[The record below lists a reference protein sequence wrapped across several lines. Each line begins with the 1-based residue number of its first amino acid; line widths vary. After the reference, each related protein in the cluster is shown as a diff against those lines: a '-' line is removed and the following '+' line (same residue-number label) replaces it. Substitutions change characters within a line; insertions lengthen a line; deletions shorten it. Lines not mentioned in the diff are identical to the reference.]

1 MDFMSNNPIFFR
13 ETRVF
18 PMNRG
23 MRFQS
28 ILHLLVYP
36 LIFIVPFL
44 FVSFTYLISEHWD
57 NYLRDMKGI
66 LAGCFTFA
74 VVIQFFY
81 ILGTSLATQTSLTK
95 EKEMKT
101 YEGLVASLMSSK
113 EILTGKMMVCLYPIL
128 TALLIYSP
136 LFVGMGMLA
145 GFSFWG
151 LLSVVLYSIGF
162 SIFCGLI
169 GIFASSVSSQSKKAQ
184 NVASAILAFLIL
196 ATGFVDF
203 IILITI
209 HAAFPTAPSF
219 PVLSFLNPGA
229 GFASAMMS
237 SVNQVNDMGAFR
249 FFWIVN
255 FLLLTLMG
263 FAFWRNALKNVK
275 RITDD
280 DCSAF
285 NNSVQLT
292 K

>member
-1 MDFMSNNPIFFR
+1 MDFLSNNPIFFR

-18 PMNRG
+18 PRG
-23 MRFQS
+23 RGLRFQS

-44 FVSFTYLISEHWD
+44 FVSFTYLITEHWD
-57 NYLRDMKGI
+57 NYLRDLKGI

-81 ILGTSLATQTSLTK
+81 ILGTSLATQTALTK

-101 YEGLVASLMSSK
+101 YESLVASLMSSE
-113 EILTGKMMVCLYPIL
+113 EILCGKLLVNLYPVM
-128 TALLIYSP
+128 TALIVFSP
-136 LFVGMGMLA
+136 FFVGMGLLA
-145 GFSFWG
+145 GFTFWG
-151 LLSVVLYSIGF
+151 LVSVVFYSIGF
-162 SIFCGLI
+162 SLFCGVVGL
-169 GIFASSVSSQSKKAQ
+169 FASSVSSQSKKAQ
-184 NVASAILAFLIL
+184 NIASAILAFLVL

-203 IILITI
+203 LILITI
-209 HAAFPTAPSF
+209 HSTFPSAPTF

-237 SVNQVNDMGAFR
+237 SINQAQDIGSFR

-275 RITDD
+275 RITDN

-285 NNSVQLT
+285 NNAVQLT

>member
-1 MDFMSNNPIFFR
+1 MDFLSNNPIFFR
-13 ETRVF
+13 ETRVH
-18 PMNRG
+18 PRNRG
-23 MRFQS
+23 LRFQC

-44 FVSFTYLISEHWD
+44 FVSFTYLISEHLD
-57 NYLRDMKGI
+57 SYLRDLKGI

-81 ILGTSLATQTSLTK
+81 IMGTSLATQTSLTK

-101 YEGLVASLMSSK
+101 YEGLVASLMSSE
-113 EILTGKMMVCLYPIL
+113 EILHGKLLVSLYPIL
-128 TALLIYSP
+128 LAILVFSPFFVAMGVLAGMSP
-136 LFVGMGMLA
+136 L
-145 GFSFWG
+145 G
-151 LLSVVLYSIGF
+151 LISVVLYSVGF
-162 SIFCGLI
+162 SIFCGVVGL
-169 GIFASSVSSQSKKAQ
+169 FASSVSSQSKKAQ
-184 NVASAILAFLIL
+184 NIASSILAFLTL

-209 HAAFPTAPSF
+209 HAAFPAAPSF

-237 SVNQVNDMGAFR
+237 SLNSPQDIGVFR

-275 RITDD
+275 RVTDE
-280 DCSAF
+280 DCLTGGA
-285 NNSVQLT
+285 VQPG

>member
-1 MDFMSNNPIFFR
+1 MDFLYNNPIFFR

-18 PMNRG
+18 PRSRG
-23 MRFQS
+23 MKFLS
-28 ILHLLVYP
+28 ILHLLIYP
-36 LIFIVPFL
+36 LIYIVPFL

-57 NYLRDMKGI
+57 HYLRDIKGI

-81 ILGTSLATQTSLTK
+81 ILGTSISTQTSLTK

-101 YEGLVASLMSSK
+101 YEGLVASLMSPS
-113 EILTGKMMVCLYPIL
+113 EIILGKLLVCLYPTL
-128 TALLIYSP
+128 TALLVYSP
-136 LFVGMGMLA
+136 FFAGMGILA

-151 LLSVVLYSIGF
+151 LVSVVFYSVGF
-162 SIFCGLI
+162 SVFCGLV

-203 IILITI
+203 IILMTI
-209 HAAFPTAPSF
+209 RAAFPTAPSF

-255 FLLLTLMG
+255 FLLLTLLG
-263 FAFWRNALKNVK
+263 FALWRNAIKNVK
-275 RITDD
+275 RISDD
-280 DCSAF
+280 DCSAL
-285 NNSVQLT
+285 NNAVQLT
-292 K
+292 R